1 MEQRIKGTTGLMAL
15 IGSPVGHSG
24 SPAMYNFSFRYHN
37 LDYAY
42 MAFDIKEDQVPAA
55 LDAIRLFKMRGAN
68 VTMPCKNEVA
78 KHMDELSPA
87 ARIIGAVN
95 TIVNEDGKLVGHIT
109 DGIGFVRNLKE
120 HGVDV
125 KGKKMVVLGAG
136 GAATAIQV
144 QCALDG
150 AESISIFNPKDPFFA
165 RAESTAEKLSKETP
179 DCKVS
184 VFDLADE
191 AKLKEEVANADILVN
206 ATLAGMKP
214 HEELTLIK
222 DKSMFRPDLVVADV
236 VYNPA
241 ETRMV
246 KEAKEAGC
254 KLAIGG
260 KGMLLWQGA
269 AAYKLYTGLEMPTAE
284 YQKFQEEK
292 RKQVII
298 TQETKMK
305 QKTNKMLIFTSLA
318 AYFTYFIH
326 GIGASIL
333 GQYKPEF
340 AAAWGAKPLADGTL
354 DVSMVVSVIAALG
367 LGRLISLPF
376 SGPLSDKYGR
386 KLSGIIGVL
395 CYVAYF
401 FGMANSTSMAMGYAF
416 AVIGGIAN
424 SFLDTCVSPTC
435 MEIYVNNPS
444 VANLFTKFSIC
455 LSQFLLPFL
464 IGIVASANMSYK
476 TIFIVAGIAI
486 LIDGILILILPF
498 PAREKKVQ
506 AKVDKKKSGHKI
518 SPAAIAAILIGF
530 TSSSTFMYG

>member
-1 MEQRIKGTTGLMAL
+1 
-15 IGSPVGHSG
+15 
-24 SPAMYNFSFRYHN
+24 
-37 LDYAY
+37 
-42 MAFDIKEDQVPAA
+42 
-55 LDAIRLFKMRGAN
+55 
-68 VTMPCKNEVA
+68 
-78 KHMDELSPA
+78 
-87 ARIIGAVN
+87 
-95 TIVNEDGKLVGHIT
+95 
-109 DGIGFVRNLKE
+109 
-120 HGVDV
+120 
-125 KGKKMVVLGAG
+125 
-136 GAATAIQV
+136 
-144 QCALDG
+144 
-150 AESISIFNPKDPFFA
+150 
-165 RAESTAEKLSKETP
+165 
-179 DCKVS
+179 
-184 VFDLADE
+184 
-191 AKLKEEVANADILVN
+191 
-206 ATLAGMKP
+206 
-214 HEELTLIK
+214 
-222 DKSMFRPDLVVADV
+222 
-236 VYNPA
+236 
-241 ETRMV
+241 
-246 KEAKEAGC
+246 
-254 KLAIGG
+254 
-260 KGMLLWQGA
+260 
-269 AAYKLYTGLEMPTAE
+269 
-284 YQKFQEEK
+284 
-292 RKQVII
+292 
-298 TQETKMK
+298 MK

-464 IGIVASANMSYK
+464 IGIVASANMSHK

-506 AKVDKKKSGHKI
+506 DKADKKKSGHKI

-530 TSSSTFMYG
+530 TSSSTFMLWLNCNQELARSYGMADPSKIQSLYALGTATAILATAAFIKKGLKEINVLILYPLISTIMLALCYFIQAPFICLVGGFVIGYAGAGGVLQLAVSTTAEFFPENKGTATSLVMIASSIANYTILSLAGYITKVGGSSAPRMILLLNMAVTIIGILLALFVKKNRNQ

>member
-1 MEQRIKGTTGLMAL
+1 
-15 IGSPVGHSG
+15 
-24 SPAMYNFSFRYHN
+24 
-37 LDYAY
+37 
-42 MAFDIKEDQVPAA
+42 
-55 LDAIRLFKMRGAN
+55 
-68 VTMPCKNEVA
+68 
-78 KHMDELSPA
+78 
-87 ARIIGAVN
+87 
-95 TIVNEDGKLVGHIT
+95 
-109 DGIGFVRNLKE
+109 
-120 HGVDV
+120 
-125 KGKKMVVLGAG
+125 
-136 GAATAIQV
+136 
-144 QCALDG
+144 
-150 AESISIFNPKDPFFA
+150 
-165 RAESTAEKLSKETP
+165 
-179 DCKVS
+179 
-184 VFDLADE
+184 
-191 AKLKEEVANADILVN
+191 
-206 ATLAGMKP
+206 
-214 HEELTLIK
+214 
-222 DKSMFRPDLVVADV
+222 
-236 VYNPA
+236 
-241 ETRMV
+241 
-246 KEAKEAGC
+246 
-254 KLAIGG
+254 
-260 KGMLLWQGA
+260 
-269 AAYKLYTGLEMPTAE
+269 
-284 YQKFQEEK
+284 
-292 RKQVII
+292 
-298 TQETKMK
+298 MK

-340 AAAWGAKPLADGTL
+340 AAAWGAKTLADGTL

-386 KLSGIIGVL
+386 RLSGIIGVL

-486 LIDGILILILPF
+486 FIDGILILILPF
-498 PAREKKVQ
+498 PKREKSAQ
-506 AKVDKKKSGHKI
+506 AKTEKKKSGHRI

-530 TSSSTFMYG
+530 TSSSTFMLWLNCNQELARSYGMSDPSKIQSLYALGTAAAILATAAFIKKGLKEINVLIIYPLISTIMLALCYFIQAPFICLVGGFVIGYAGAGGVLQLAVSTTAEFFP